1 MASSSRET
9 ATTILL
15 VVVAVALIAVLMAWV
30 FGGVGGGGMMGGGFS
45 AGGNWVLFVGV
56 FVVLGV
62 GGLLYLLLVPGAV
75 QPVIPP
81 PYPHPEW
88 GYPPPEMTSLQILD
102 ARYAR
107 GEMSRDDYLRMRQD
121 LEPRKP

>member
-9 ATTILL
+9 TSMIIL
-15 VVVAVALIAVLMAWV
+15 VIVAVALVVVLMAWV
-30 FGGVGGGGMMGGGFS
+30 LGGFGGGGMMGGGS
-45 AGGNWVLFVGV
+45 AGGVNGVMLIAV

-62 GGLLYLLLVPGAV
+62 GGLAYLLLVPGMV

-88 GYPPPEMTSLQILD
+88 GNPPPEMTSLQILD

-107 GEMSRDDYLRMRQD
+107 GEISRDDYLRMRQD
-121 LEPRKP
+121 LESRKP